1 MTADSLRELATR
13 TLLARFADM
22 CEGAVIVDA
31 EARVV
36 WMNERY
42 PARLGIADPAA
53 AIGLPIEQVIPNS
66 LMRQVIT
73 SGRPIMLDIMD
84 FGDESFVVNRLPCAM
99 MRGQSSAPS
108 ALCFT
113 MTRAIWRR
121 FFHAISNSVPIWP
134 RPNANWPRR
143 AVQNTVFPV
152 LSGPASPPA
161 KSRTWPDGRHGR
173 RPPC

>member
-53 AIGLPIEQVIPNS
+53 AIGC
-66 LMRQVIT
+66 
-73 SGRPIMLDIMD
+73 
-84 FGDESFVVNRLPCAM
+84 RL
-99 MRGQSSAPS
+99 
-108 ALCFT
+108 
-113 MTRAIWRR
+113 
-121 FFHAISNSVPIWP
+121 
-134 RPNANWPRR
+134 
-143 AVQNTVFPV
+143 
-152 LSGPASPPA
+152 
-161 KSRTWPDGRHGR
+161 SR
-173 RPPC
+173 